1 MLPPI
6 IVAID
11 GPAGSGKST
20 TARIIAGRLGAIY
33 VDTGAMYRAVTLA
46 ALRHG
51 DNLTEQSVLNILDR
65 ITIRLEPAETGQRT
79 FLNGE
84 DVSQAIRLPEVT
96 RNVSFV
102 SSIGEVRRRLVAMQ
116 RGYAANHSVVMDGR
130 DIGTVVFPDAT
141 VKIYMTASIDAR
153 AERRAKE
160 IIASGNTAE
169 VSEIAQTLEIR
180 DNLDSNRAESPLRK
194 AHDAIEINTSGMTIE
209 EQATAIMEIVK
220 NTITNSIN

>member
-46 ALRHG
+46 ALRHA
-51 DNLTEQSVLNILDR
+51 DNLTEETILNILDG
-65 ITIRLEPAETGQRT
+65 IAIRLEPDESGQRT

-84 DVSQAIRLPEVT
+84 DVSQAIRSPEVT

-130 DIGTVVFPDAT
+130 DIGTVVFPDAD
-141 VKIYMTASIDAR
+141 VKIYMTASIEAR

-160 IIASGNTAE
+160 LSANGSPAE
-169 VSEIAQTLEIR
+169 VSVIAQTLEVR

-194 AHDAIEINTSGMTIE
+194 APDAIEINTSGMTIE
-209 EQATAIMEIVK
+209 EQALKILEVVKSKIV
-220 NTITNSIN
+220 

>member
-11 GPAGSGKST
+11 GPTGSGKST

-46 ALRHG
+46 ALRHA
-51 DNLTEQSVLNILDR
+51 DNLTEETILNILDG
-65 ITIRLEPAETGQRT
+65 IAIRLEPDESGQRT

-84 DVSQAIRLPEVT
+84 DVSQAIRSPEVT

-130 DIGTVVFPDAT
+130 DIGTVVFPDAD
-141 VKIYMTASIDAR
+141 VKIYMTASIEAR

-160 IIASGNTAE
+160 LSANGSPAE
-169 VSEIAQTLEIR
+169 VSVIAQTLEVR

-194 AHDAIEINTSGMTIE
+194 APDAIEINTSGMTIE
-209 EQATAIMEIVK
+209 EQALKILEVVKSKIV
-220 NTITNSIN
+220 

>member
-20 TARIIAGRLGAIY
+20 TARVIAGRLGAIY

-46 ALRHG
+46 ALRHA
-51 DNLTEQSVLNILDR
+51 DNLTEQSVLNILDG
-65 ITIRLEPAETGQRT
+65 IAIRLEPDESGQRT

-84 DVSQAIRLPEVT
+84 DVSQAIRSPEVT

-130 DIGTVVFPDAT
+130 DIGTVVFPDAD
-141 VKIYMTASIDAR
+141 VKIYMTASIEAR

-160 IIASGNTAE
+160 LSANGSPAE
-169 VSEIAQTLEIR
+169 VSVIAQTLEVR

-194 AHDAIEINTSGMTIE
+194 APDAIEINTSGMTIE
-209 EQATAIMEIVK
+209 EQALKILEVVKSKIV
-220 NTITNSIN
+220 